1 HRDPLTRTSNLSRL
15 RNKRLHLDLS
25 NSYFSV
31 ASNNWFLPGITTID
45 NAVDRG
51 GCQLGLLL
59 LHYGAMNRCTDVEIR
74 NALRLLAPKPTE
86 DMSRLHQAYD
96 RG

>member
-1 HRDPLTRTSNLSRL
+1 
-15 RNKRLHLDLS
+15 
-25 NSYFSV
+25 
-31 ASNNWFLPGITTID
+31 
-45 NAVDRG
+45 
-51 GCQLGLLL
+51 
-59 LHYGAMNRCTDVEIR
+59 MNRCTDVEIR